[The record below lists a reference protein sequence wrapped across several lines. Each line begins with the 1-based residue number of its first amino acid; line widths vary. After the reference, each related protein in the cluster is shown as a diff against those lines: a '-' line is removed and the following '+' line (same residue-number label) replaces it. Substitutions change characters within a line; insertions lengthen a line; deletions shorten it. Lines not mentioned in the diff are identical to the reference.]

1 VTLLPARA
9 SAWPIACAT
18 RGGHFPGGAKMKS
31 ILIAV
36 VASLSFVA
44 AGAANASEA
53 LAKSSG
59 CLNCHA
65 VDTKKMGPGFKEV
78 AAKYK
83 GKADAQATLEAKL
96 TGAKGHPAVKTSADD
111 VKSLVKWILTM

>member
-1 VTLLPARA
+1 MSEPARA
-9 SAWPIACAT
+9 GIIAAT
-18 RGGHFPGGAKMKS
+18 RGGHFPEGSKMRS
-31 ILIAV
+31 TFTAV
-36 VASLSFVA
+36 VAILGMVM

-65 VDTKKMGPGFKEV
+65 VDTKKVGPAFKEV

-83 GKADAQATLEAKL
+83 GKADAEATLVAKISE
-96 TGAKGHPAVKTSADD
+96 GKGHPAVKTSAADTTT
-111 VKSLVKWILTM
+111 LVKWVLAQ